1 MRPYDH
7 IGQPDNPTDI
17 LLRNSSVL
25 AALTAGAGLFFIAL
39 PIVADGPQRMEDTME
54 LTIKSRNGKISDRQR
69 AHIEEKLAKLE
80 RYLHGITSITVEV
93 QHEQQRNAGEVYR
106 VQTTLVAEHGVI
118 LRAEERAP
126 DLYAAIDEVQE
137 VLQRQISRYKEK
149 YWRRSRE
156 QRRASNGLTPAEEVA
171 IAEAEAA
178 AIAAP
183 GEAEVTPRVIRTKT
197 FRLRPMFVDDAI
209 EQMELLGHNFFI
221 FQNAETMQI
230 NVLYRRRDG
239 NYGVILPEVG

>member
-1 MRPYDH
+1 
-7 IGQPDNPTDI
+7 
-17 LLRNSSVL
+17 
-25 AALTAGAGLFFIAL
+25 
-39 PIVADGPQRMEDTME
+39 ME

-69 AHIEEKLAKLE
+69 AHIEEKLSKLE
-80 RYLHGITSITVEV
+80 RYLHGITSITVEI

-137 VLQRQISRYKEK
+137 VLQRQIARYKDK

-156 QRRASNGLTPAEEVA
+156 QRRAPNGLTPAEEVA

-178 AIAAP
+178 ALATSTEV
-183 GEAEVTPRVIRTKT
+183 GSEARVIRTKT

-209 EQMELLGHNFFI
+209 EQMELLGHNFFV
-221 FQNAETMQI
+221 FQDAETMQVS
-230 NVLYRRRDG
+230 VLYRRRDG
-239 NYGVILPEVG
+239 NYGVIIPEVG